1 MKKRLR
7 KTTEIKRGE
16 TQESRYTKL
25 IIYKYWAKKWRKK
38 KRDEEFNIYFNLYKK
53 GIGKVR
59 RKRIVVKK
67 KKAERWGS
75 KNRNLTKNKET

>member
-53 GIGKVR
+53 ELGR
-59 RKRIVVKK
+59 
-67 KKAERWGS
+67 
-75 KNRNLTKNKET
+75 